1 MNGRDRWVPALFIYE
16 KDMAPTEMRR
26 ASDGSGKQLV
36 RRDGMPSPSD
46 SLSRAAT
53 PDEDTGSEDEGRGR
67 KRPMYDSAVQPREI
81 ARGRD
86 AVDLPE
92 ARTMD
97 RQEILQELAALGL
110 SDPGLQYSD
119 EVLRRQLQLARLG
132 DFQTTITEI
141 LEVMPPETDLK
152 FLEESRR
159 RVEEAGSKA
168 EASMERVY
176 GLNWRQ
182 RPLPE
187 AWKTWLLEQQ
197 MANRMARD
205 REMTLFA
212 LLDEAK
218 LREEL
223 MAKMM
228 QTLRLQQWT
237 FRELNADPVIPIIT
251 FNRTTKE
258 VKSTDSIV
266 RKVNQMKAKVVE
278 MSKWMDPLYDH
289 MFGKTPG
296 PKWYNF
302 EKRPYRWWPEDA
314 EDLRSPWRIFVK
326 MILTGEFEERL
337 KNKKSGP
344 WTLIVRAAARIPGF
358 IPLNE
363 AERVEELARFRED
376 LSYEPPQDVFNWE
389 VLPEGLLGQLFK
401 IAETLEQTNMDFLT
415 LYVDK
420 SRKESWKYGFD
431 GKNAATDPETIA
443 KRKEV
448 VAYLREQGTLPGE
461 KKRPSDLR
469 DVKARTDAEMVVQ
482 ENTIENNIKKLEDQI
497 QLNSTHIVRLR
508 REEQAGAS
516 SEGKSHADL
525 IQDLIRQ
532 NEGLWL
538 KKMNWDRLKD
548 GLEWENWGESDSD
561 GDGDDL

>member
-26 ASDGSGKQLV
+26 A
-36 RRDGMPSPSD
+36 RDGMPSPSD
-46 SLSRAAT
+46 SLSNAAT
-53 PDEDTGSEDEGRGR
+53 PDEDAGSEDEGRGR

-86 AVDLPE
+86 AVDLPD

-110 SDPGLQYSD
+110 SDPGRQYSD

-168 EASMERVY
+168 EASMARVY
-176 GLNWRQ
+176 GLDWRQ

-237 FRELNADPVIPIIT
+237 FHELNADPVIPIIT
-251 FNRTTKE
+251 FNKTTKE

-302 EKRPYRWWPEDA
+302 AKKPYRWWPEDA

-337 KNKKSGP
+337 KNKKSGQ
-344 WTLIVRAAARIPGF
+344 WTTIVRAAAGIPGF
-358 IPLNE
+358 ISLNE
-363 AERVEELARFRED
+363 AERVEEVARFRED
-376 LSYEPPQDVFNWE
+376 LSYEPRQDLLNWE
-389 VLPEGLLGQLFK
+389 VLPEGLLGQLLN
-401 IAETLEQTNMDFLT
+401 IAETLEGANMDFLT

-420 SRKESWKYGFD
+420 KPSESKNYGFD
-431 GKNAATDPETIA
+431 APRADKDPATIA

-448 VAYLREQGTLPGE
+448 IAKLRERGQLPGE
-461 KKRPSDLR
+461 KKRASDLR
-469 DVKARTDAEMVVQ
+469 DLNERTDAEMVVQ
-482 ENTIENNIKKLEDQI
+482 EKTIKNNIKKLEDLI

-508 REEQAGAS
+508 SEEKAGAS

-525 IQDLIRQ
+525 IQDLIAQ

-538 KKMNWDRLKD
+538 QKMNWDRLKD
-548 GLEWENWGESDSD
+548 GLEWESWGESDSD

>member
-46 SLSRAAT
+46 SLSNAAT
-53 PDEDTGSEDEGRGR
+53 PDEDAGSEDEGRGR

-86 AVDLPE
+86 AVDLPD

-168 EASMERVY
+168 EASMARVY
-176 GLNWRQ
+176 GLDWRQ

-237 FRELNADPVIPIIT
+237 FHELNADPVIPIIT

-258 VKSTDSIV
+258 VKSSDSIV

-302 EKRPYRWWPEDA
+302 AKRPYRWWPEDA

-337 KNKKSGP
+337 KNKKSGQ
-344 WTLIVRAAARIPGF
+344 WTMIVRTAAGIPGF
-358 IPLNE
+358 ITLNE

-376 LSYEPPQDVFNWE
+376 LSYEPRQDLLNWE
-389 VLPEGLLGQLFK
+389 VLPEGLLGQLLN
-401 IAETLEQTNMDFLT
+401 IAETLEGANMDFLT

-420 SRKESWKYGFD
+420 KPSESKNYGFD
-431 GKNAATDPETIA
+431 APRADKDPATIA

-448 VAYLREQGTLPGE
+448 VAKLREQGTLPGE

-469 DVKARTDAEMVVQ
+469 DVNARTDAEMVVQ
-482 ENTIENNIKKLEDQI
+482 EKTIENNIKKLEDLI

-525 IQDLIRQ
+525 IQDLIAQ

-538 KKMNWDRLKD
+538 QKMNWDRLKD